1 MDNVI
6 KEPEGRSFLKNL
18 LPFFVLAHCAH
29 HLLTA
34 LPGPLMPFIQEDFGL
49 SYTGVSL
56 VLFSFSLVYG
66 FSQLPAGW
74 LASRVGPRI
83 LLMAGIMGV
92 AVAGVLVGISQ
103 SYIMMLVF
111 LGLMG
116 LVAGGY
122 HPSASSLISAW
133 VEPEKRGR
141 ALGFHLIGGNASFFL
156 APLVGAGIAAT
167 WGWRYSFIGLAIP
180 TVLLGIIFYVFMARW
195 GSGGQAWQVK
205 AERQEEAQPVPGNR
219 RRLVIFLILIIIAGG
234 AGTSIMMFMP
244 LYIVDQFGVSKQTA
258 SSMLSIVFG
267 TGLIASP
274 LGGYLSDRIGRIR
287 IILVV
292 SLAAGIFI
300 YLLRFV
306 PYGWGIGD
314 LFFIN
319 GLGIG
324 GMMLIIGICNSVRMP
339 VSESYIVGQTT
350 TRNRSTIYG
359 IYFFAMQ
366 EAGAAYAPIYGY
378 LADHYGFHFCFTVVS
393 AVVVGVTL
401 VCSVLLWSSQD

>member
-1 MDNVI
+1 MDTVP
-6 KEPEGRSFLKNL
+6 KEPEGRSFLKTL

-34 LPGPLMPFIQEDFGL
+34 LPAPMMPFIQEDFGL
-49 SYTGVSL
+49 SYTEVGL
-56 VLFSFSLVYG
+56 VAMAFGLVYG

-74 LASRVGPRI
+74 LGSRVSPRI

-92 AVAGVLVGISQ
+92 AVAGVLVGLSQ
-103 SYIMMLVF
+103 TYIMMLVF
-111 LGLMG
+111 LALMG
-116 LVAGGY
+116 LMAGGY
-122 HPSASSLISAW
+122 HPSASSLITSW

-141 ALGFHLIGGNASFFL
+141 ALGFHLIGGNTSFFL
-156 APLVGAGIAAT
+156 APLIGAGIAAA

-180 TVLLGIIFYVFMARW
+180 TVILGIVFYVYMSRW
-195 GSGGQAWQVK
+195 GSGGQAWRVK
-205 AERQEEAQPVPGNR
+205 AERHEEAAPAPGNR
-219 RRLVIFLILIIIAGG
+219 RRLVIFLILIIMAGG
-234 AGTSIMMFMP
+234 ASTSLMMFVP
-244 LYIVDQFGVSKQTA
+244 LYVVKQFGVSKQTA
-258 SSMLSIVFG
+258 ASLLSIVFG
-267 TGLIASP
+267 TGMFASP

-292 SLAAGIFI
+292 SLLAGVFI
-300 YLLRFV
+300 YLLKVV

-324 GMMLIIGICNSVRMP
+324 AMMLIIGICNSVRMP
-339 VSESYIVGQTT
+339 VSESYIGGQTT
-350 TRNRSTIYG
+350 SRNRSTVYG

-366 EAGAAYAPIYGY
+366 QAGAIYSPVYGV
-378 LADHYGFHFCFTVVS
+378 LVDHYGFHFCFTVVS

-401 VCSVLLWSSQD
+401 VCSVLLWGSQD